1 MIIFTILIDAKTWN
15 IRVIDHLSAVFAYV
29 LAAGE
34 VLVNLAGVDNAF
46 ANTDICLSLSLIA
59 SSNCEGQ
66 KKKKKSHAQKFQ
78 AWNS

>member
-66 KKKKKSHAQKFQ
+66 KKKKSHAQKFQ